1 MPFVG
6 DSKGVEKIAYGPE
19 IIVALEQL
27 RAGTS
32 THWFTYNFEVS
43 RQRGELVREGVRL
56 HDGAHPFRRM
66 HQVRREKNRVHYDA
80 EAREKLAAMAEANLE
95 ARIKR
100 LQNKV
105 NNVGRPLD
113 RYDHRRNA
121 LLGWDHPVEEPPVR
135 SLSISL
141 SISLSLSLSRSLSLS
156 LFVFFLLYVLTV
168 GRLDKQSWREYCII
182 ICRLFMA
189 GVSAPFE
196 PHWYLFCRE
205 GMHVMIN

>member
-156 LFVFFLLYVLTV
+156 LCLCSSFFTSLLSVGLINRVGGNTVLLFVVC
-168 GRLDKQSWREYCII
+168 SWQECQLPSNRIG
-182 ICRLFMA
+182 ICFVVKA
-189 GVSAPFE
+189 
-196 PHWYLFCRE
+196 CT
-205 GMHVMIN
+205 